1 MAALQ
6 PLLYALPGNE
16 AFTRLLAR
24 AWPAEPGQLL
34 ARRFP
39 DGESLVRLDTPP
51 RGRDVAL
58 LCTLHEPDARL
69 VPLLLA
75 ADTARELGARS
86 VGLVAPYLAYLRQ
99 DRIFHAGESRSAA
112 LFARLL
118 SAHFDWL
125 VTVDPHLHRFHSLD
139 EVYSI
144 PSAAAAA
151 APLLAGWVAG
161 NVERPL
167 LIGPDDESRQWVAA
181 IAREAGAPALV
192 LEKVRRGDREVEIRV
207 PDLAGWAGHAPVL
220 ADDIIASGGTLAAAI
235 GRLRA
240 QGWPPPVCLAVHAVF
255 APGAQ
260 EALVAAGA
268 GPVVTTNTIEH
279 ATNGIDVSSVVAD
292 ACRNLLARLPR
303 RGTERPAGVA

>member
-1 MAALQ
+1 MS

-16 AFTRLLAR
+16 AFAGLLAA
-24 AWPAEPGQLL
+24 AWPAQPGQLL

-51 RGRDVAL
+51 RNRDVAL
-58 LCTLHEPDARL
+58 LCTLHDPDAKL
-69 VPLLLA
+69 MPLLFA

-99 DRIFHAGESRSAA
+99 DRSFHPGESRSAA
-112 LFARLL
+112 HFARLV

-144 PSAAAAA
+144 PTAAAAA
-151 APLLAGWVAG
+151 APLLAAWVAA
-161 NVERPL
+161 NVDRPL
-167 LIGPDDESRQWVAA
+167 LIGPDDESRQWVTA

-192 LEKVRRGDREVEIRV
+192 LEKVRRGDRDVEIRV
-207 PDLAGWAGHAPVL
+207 PDLAAWAGYTPVL
-220 ADDIIASGGTLAAAI
+220 ADDIIASGGTLAEVI
-235 GRLRA
+235 RQLRA
-240 QGWPPPVCLAVHAVF
+240 RDAPPPVCLAVHAVF
-255 APGAQ
+255 APGAH

-268 GPVVTTNTIEH
+268 GPVVSTNAIPH
-279 ATNGIDVSSVVAD
+279 PSSAIDVSSVVAD
-292 ACRNLLARLPR
+292 ACRNLLERLPR
-303 RGTERPAGVA
+303 RGTERSLGAA